1 MLQVVSLKAVFIF
14 VSSRTL
20 GFALNKQTWNLFR
33 FDYLSRPL
41 KALFLFFPMI
51 FLETRMLYLALSG
64 LPLHATGLMDNAGN
78 QELWVNKII
87 GKNVVRMLGRSVT

>member
-41 KALFLFFPMI
+41 KALFLFFAVPMI
-51 FLETRMLYLALSG
+51 FLETRMLLSG
-64 LPLHATGLMDNAGN
+64 LVWSTSTCDRTDG
-78 QELWVNKII
+78 QRW
-87 GKNVVRMLGRSVT
+87 